1 LEIGV
6 ADALLQSGV
15 DLLYVEMLMEKNA
28 DEQAVARNAARGAM
42 RAERAARRE
51 AVSAVGG
58 MPGKLG
64 RKAVVMLMGEER
76 FGELVEEKG
85 GEEGF
90 MRFLCAQVSSG
101 VSGRVVCEHYG
112 VEYGL
117 LGSWLSEDAVRLER
131 YYRAQ
136 SWAAEGLVEGALD
149 EAWGDGLDVVRSK
162 LRVDTNMRVAGK
174 WNRARFGDKVEVE
187 ARSAPVI
194 NFVMGEGSAVVV
206 GPALPSAERVLVGE
220 AVEQVIEPEMDDPL

>member
-1 LEIGV
+1 
-6 ADALLQSGV
+6 
-15 DLLYVEMLMEKNA
+15 MEKNA
-28 DEQAVARNAARGAM
+28 DEQAMARNAARGAM

-51 AVSAVGG
+51 ALGSVSDL
-58 MPGKLG
+58 PGKLS

-76 FGELVEEKG
+76 FVELVEDKG

-117 LGSWLSEDAVRLER
+117 LGSWLSEDGGRLER

-149 EAWGDGLDVVRSK
+149 EAWDDGMDVVRSK

-174 WNRARFGDKVEVE
+174 WNRARFGEKVEVQQT
-187 ARSAPVI
+187 SAPVI

-206 GPALPSAERVLVGE
+206 GPALPSAERVLVGD
-220 AVEQVIEPEMDDPL
+220 AVEQSAGTDMDDPL

>member
-1 LEIGV
+1 
-6 ADALLQSGV
+6 
-15 DLLYVEMLMEKNA
+15 MEKNA
-28 DEQAVARNAARGAM
+28 DEQAIARNAARGAM

-51 AVSAVGG
+51 ALGSVSDL
-58 MPGKLG
+58 PGRLS

-76 FGELVEEKG
+76 FVELVEDKG

-117 LGSWLSEDAVRLER
+117 LGSWLSEDGGRLER

-149 EAWGDGLDVVRSK
+149 EAWGDGMDVVRSK

-174 WNRARFGDKVEVE
+174 WNRARFGEKVEVQQT
-187 ARSAPVI
+187 SAPVI

-206 GPALPSAERVLVGE
+206 GPALPSAERVLVGD
-220 AVEQVIEPEMDDPL
+220 AVEQSAGPDMDDPL